1 MIHAYKL
8 GTPDI
13 ETGESRVESQPTE
26 PNPFIKKKKR
36 LYRNIY
42 KFWRV
47 SSFSHFAMNVSSFYF
62 TDIWKFLV
70 YVFLR
75 NKHLEE
81 FLTNCFSSAPIK
93 ELNFNTILPHLT
105 KHQRYSAVSLSI
117 VDYNIPCPPLLPNV

>member
-1 MIHAYKL
+1 MPISLALQILRQENQELKASQQ
-8 GTPDI
+8 
-13 ETGESRVESQPTE
+13 SR
-26 PNPFIKKKKR
+26 ILLLKKKKKR
-36 LYRNIY
+36 LDRNIY

-70 YVFLR
+70 YIFLR